1 MKFKRLLIGCFLCGI
16 VCLSAVLTPAA
27 AFAAPMPTHASKT
40 PSDTLTIA
48 QKAQLYAI
56 AHHTWQFFDA
66 DADPTTHL
74 PMDNIGFDG
83 APARGTYTSPTNI
96 GVAFWSIVNAQDL
109 GFVNKVDALKRAN
122 ALLSEVE
129 KLSKWHGFLFSWY
142 DTTNGHR
149 ISGPGGTDQEG
160 QPATGAF
167 ISTVDSAWYATGLI
181 AVRNVFPALAPRATA
196 LLSAMD
202 FGIFYDNGDQSQSDT
217 AGQMYGGYNADQG
230 PATFHYGMLN
240 AETRIAA
247 YIGIG
252 THRMP
257 GDVWWRTWRTLPA
270 NFDWQGQTPQG
281 YNATY
286 NDPQSGKPFTVFE
299 GHYTTNGINFVPS
312 WGGSMFE
319 GLMNNLVIPE
329 TSWGP
334 HSFGLNDQL
343 YARAQQA
350 YATQTLH
357 YPVWGLSPASTPDDT
372 GNYDAYGA
380 RNMASN
386 KNCCPYDETAVTP
399 HASFLTLTVTPQEAF
414 KNIQQLRQRYPGIY
428 SRYGFY
434 DSVNPVTGQV
444 GHRYLVLDQAMI
456 LSALDNALLNNR
468 MQSHFA
474 NDPIIAANKP
484 YLSQEKFSLP

>member
-1 MKFKRLLIGCFLCGI
+1 MKVKRLLFGFFLCGI
-16 VCLSAVLTPAA
+16 FCLSTIMTPLIAS
-27 AFAAPMPTHASKT
+27 AAPARTTGAT
-40 PSDTLTIA
+40 PQQKELTIA
-48 QKAQLYAI
+48 QKLELYNI
-56 AHHTWQFFDA
+56 ARRTWQFFDA
-66 DADPTTHL
+66 DADPVTHL
-74 PMDNIGFDG
+74 PMDNIGFNG
-83 APARGTYTSPTNI
+83 APAKGTYTSPTNI
-96 GVAFWSIVNAQDL
+96 GVAFWSIVSAKDL
-109 GFVNKVDALKRAN
+109 GLINRVDALKRAN
-122 ALLSEVE
+122 ALLTEVE

-142 DTTNGHR
+142 DTTTGHR

-181 AVRNVFPALAPRATA
+181 ATRQVFPTLAPRATA
-196 LLSAMD
+196 LLNAMN
-202 FGIFYDNGDQSQSDT
+202 FGIFYDNGDQNQSNT

-230 PATFHYGMLN
+230 PANFHYGVLN

-252 THRMP
+252 THSMP

-270 NFDWQGQTPQG
+270 DFTWQGQTPQG

-299 GHYTTNGINFVPS
+299 GHYSTNGINFVPS

-334 HSFGLNDQL
+334 HSFGLNDRL
-343 YARAQQA
+343 YAQAQQA
-350 YATQTLH
+350 YSTQTLN

-386 KNCCPYDETAVTP
+386 KTCCPYDETAVTP
-399 HASFLTLTVTPQEAF
+399 HASFLALTVTPQKAF
-414 KNIQQLRQRYPGIY
+414 ENIQQLRSRYPGIY
-428 SRYGFY
+428 GPYGFY
-434 DSVNPVTGQV
+434 DSVNPTTGQI

-456 LSALDNALLNNR
+456 FAALDNALLDNQ
-468 MQSHFA
+468 MQRHFA
-474 NDPIIAANKP
+474 ADPVIAAVHP
-484 YLSQEKFSLP
+484 YLSQENFSLP